1 MKTIL
6 VPTDYSEVA
15 DNALQYAVELASFSK
30 AKLVLMHAYQVPVP
44 TGEVPIMMITP
55 QELEKEN
62 LKRIKHLEKKIAEET
77 KGKFPVESLVRSGF
91 TIEEITSVIKE
102 KNADLVV
109 MGITGEKAGAMLIG
123 SHTAALMRQTQTP
136 VLVIPKDA
144 RFKEVSKIVLAYNY
158 NESVNAKAIN
168 KVKKFAKLFNA
179 KILVVDVEKPVAVPM
194 YENTAAGES
203 LEKSLKDVD
212 HALFF
217 SSSEDLADGINEFA
231 DDHRCDW
238 IAMIPHKH
246 NLLDRILHKSN
257 TKKMAF
263 HTHVPLLSIHD

>member
-6 VPTDYSEVA
+6 VPTDYSQVA
-15 DNALQYAVELASFSK
+15 DNALNYAIELAIFSN
-30 AKLVLMHAYQVPVP
+30 AKLVLLHAYQVPVP
-44 TGEVPIMMITP
+44 TGEVPIMLITP

-62 LKRIKHLEKKIAEET
+62 LNRIKKLEAKIYAQT
-77 KGKFPVESLVRSGF
+77 GGKVQTESLVRSGF
-91 TIEEITSVIKE
+91 IIEEITAVIKE

-136 VLVIPKDA
+136 VLVVPRDA

-158 NESVNAKAIN
+158 NETVNAKVIN
-168 KVKKFAKLFNA
+168 KIKAFAKLFNA
-179 KILVVDVEKPVAVPM
+179 KILVLDVEKPVAVPM

-203 LEKSLKDVD
+203 LERSLKGVD
-212 HALFF
+212 HAMFF
-217 SSSEDLADGINEFA
+217 SSAEDIADGINEFA

-238 IAMIPHKH
+238 VAMIPHKH
-246 NLLDRILHKSN
+246 NLLDRIMHKSN

-263 HTHVPLLSIHD
+263 HTHIPLLSIHD